1 VGNEQIQS
9 WSQSYAIHKIEKIMV
24 NSDVMSALASRW
36 PENKINPSLDRIKLL
51 LDYLG
56 NPQDG
61 LKAIHIAG
69 TNGKTSTSRMIE
81 RLLRSLDLR
90 TGLYTSPHLVH
101 PRERISIDGEPIS
114 VKNFEE
120 VFNQVEPFL
129 ESVDEK
135 IPGGSV
141 TFFEVLTAM
150 AFVSFSDTPVDVI
163 SLEVGMGGRWDA
175 TNVLTPMVSVITPID
190 LDHQEYLGNTVEKIA
205 LEKTGIIKENIPVI
219 VSNQSKDAAKIILA
233 KAIENNSPIMREGI
247 ELDVL
252 ERSVGIGGQQL
263 TIANPYGT
271 HSELFLP
278 LFGKHQASNAAV
290 SLTAVEAFLDRQI
303 DHDLVQEAFAEFS
316 SPGRLQVLKR
326 NPTIVIDAAHNP
338 SGIKATKQGITESF
352 QFDNLILILAFMGD
366 KDVNQI
372 LEELKGF
379 AQVVILTQTNSA
391 RALSVVD
398 LAKKVKNISQFATRI
413 ESSDNSSE
421 AIKLAIDIAKDL
433 GNSAGIIAL
442 GSVVLAGEIG
452 LLIKGGLNK

>member
-1 VGNEQIQS
+1 
-9 WSQSYAIHKIEKIMV
+9 MV

-129 ESVDEK
+129 EIVDEK

-278 LFGKHQASNAAV
+278 LFGKYQASNAAV

-338 SGIKATKQGITESF
+338 AGIKATKQGITESF

-421 AIKLAIDIAKDL
+421 AIKLAMNIAKDL

-452 LLIKGGLNK
+452 LFIKGGLNK

>member
-1 VGNEQIQS
+1 
-9 WSQSYAIHKIEKIMV
+9 MV

-129 ESVDEK
+129 EIVDEK

-338 SGIKATKQGITESF
+338 AGIKATKQGITESF

-413 ESSDNSSE
+413 ESSDNSAE

-452 LLIKGGLNK
+452 LFIKGGLNK

>member
-1 VGNEQIQS
+1 
-9 WSQSYAIHKIEKIMV
+9 MV

-101 PRERISIDGEPIS
+101 PRERISIDGQPIS

-129 ESVDEK
+129 EIVDEK

-175 TNVLTPMVSVITPID
+175 TNVLTPIVSVITPID

-338 SGIKATKQGITESF
+338 AGIKATKQGITESF

>member
-1 VGNEQIQS
+1 
-9 WSQSYAIHKIEKIMV
+9 MV

-129 ESVDEK
+129 EIVDEK

-338 SGIKATKQGITESF
+338 AGIKATKQGITESF

>member
-1 VGNEQIQS
+1 
-9 WSQSYAIHKIEKIMV
+9 MV

-120 VFNQVEPFL
+120 VFSQVEPFL
-129 ESVDEK
+129 EIVDEK

-190 LDHQEYLGNTVEKIA
+190 LDHQEYLGNTIEKIA
-205 LEKTGIIKENIPVI
+205 LEKAGIIKENIPVV
-219 VSNQSKDAAKIILA
+219 VSNQGKDAAKIILA

-316 SPGRLQVLKR
+316 SPGRLQILKR

-338 SGIKATKQGITESF
+338 AGIRATKQGITESF

-366 KDVNQI
+366 KDVDQI

-379 AQVVILTQTNSA
+379 AQVVILTQTNSI

-421 AIKLAIDIAKDL
+421 AIKLAMNLAKDL

>member
-1 VGNEQIQS
+1 
-9 WSQSYAIHKIEKIMV
+9 MV

-129 ESVDEK
+129 EIVDEK

-278 LFGKHQASNAAV
+278 LFGKHQASNAVV

-338 SGIKATKQGITESF
+338 AGIKATKQGITESF

-379 AQVVILTQTNSA
+379 DQVVILTQTNSA
-391 RALSVVD
+391 RALSVGD

-452 LLIKGGLNK
+452 LLIKGGLTK

>member
-1 VGNEQIQS
+1 
-9 WSQSYAIHKIEKIMV
+9 MV

-101 PRERISIDGEPIS
+101 PRERISIDGQPIS

-129 ESVDEK
+129 EIVDEK

-233 KAIENNSPIMREGI
+233 KAMENNSPIMREGI

-338 SGIKATKQGITESF
+338 AGIKATKQGITESF

>member
-1 VGNEQIQS
+1 
-9 WSQSYAIHKIEKIMV
+9 MV

-61 LKAIHIAG
+61 LKVIHIAG
-69 TNGKTSTSRMIE
+69 TNGKTSTSRMVE
-81 RLLRSLDLR
+81 RLLRALDLR
-90 TGLYTSPHLVH
+90 TGLFTSPHLNH
-101 PRERISIDGEPIS
+101 PRERISIDGSPIS
-114 VKNFEE
+114 VNNFEE
-120 VFNQVEPFL
+120 IYRQVEPFL
-129 ESVDEK
+129 GLVDEK
-135 IPGGSV
+135 ISDSPL

-150 AFVSFSDTPVDVI
+150 SFVSCADTPVDAV
-163 SLEVGMGGRWDA
+163 SLEVGMGGSWDA

-190 LDHQEYLGNTVEKIA
+190 LDHQEYLGNTIEKIA
-205 LEKTGIIKENIPVI
+205 HEKAGIIKSEIPVI
-219 VSNQSKDAAKIILA
+219 VSSQTKEAAKVILA

-290 SLTAVEAFLDRQI
+290 ALTAVEAFIDRQI

-316 SPGRLQVLKR
+316 SPGRLQILKR

-338 SGIKATKQGITESF
+338 AGIRATKQGINESF

-366 KDVNQI
+366 KDIDQI

-379 AQVVILTQTNSA
+379 AQIVILTQTKSA
-391 RALSVVD
+391 RALSTQD
-398 LAKKVKNISQFATRI
+398 LEKKARNISQFANRI
-413 ESSDNSSE
+413 EVSDNSE
-421 AIKLAIDIAKDL
+421 DAIKLATKLANEV

-452 LLIKGGLNK
+452 SLLKGGKNN

>member
-1 VGNEQIQS
+1 
-9 WSQSYAIHKIEKIMV
+9 MV

-120 VFNQVEPFL
+120 VFSQVEPFL
-129 ESVDEK
+129 EIVDEK

-190 LDHQEYLGNTVEKIA
+190 LDHQEYLGNSIEKIA

-219 VSNQSKDAAKIILA
+219 VSNQGKDAAKIILA

-290 SLTAVEAFLDRQI
+290 SLTAVEAFLDRQV

-316 SPGRLQVLKR
+316 SPGRLQILKR

-338 SGIKATKQGITESF
+338 AGIRATKQGITESF

-366 KDVNQI
+366 KDVDQI

-379 AQVVILTQTNSA
+379 AQVVILTQTNSI

-421 AIKLAIDIAKDL
+421 AIKLAMNIAKDL

-452 LLIKGGLNK
+452 LFIKGGLNK

>member
-1 VGNEQIQS
+1 
-9 WSQSYAIHKIEKIMV
+9 MV

-120 VFNQVEPFL
+120 VFSQVEPFL
-129 ESVDEK
+129 EIVDEK

-190 LDHQEYLGNTVEKIA
+190 LDHQEYLGNTIEKVA
-205 LEKTGIIKENIPVI
+205 LEKTGIIKENIPVV
-219 VSNQSKDAAKIILA
+219 VSNQGKDAAKIILA

-316 SPGRLQVLKR
+316 SPGRLQILKR

-338 SGIKATKQGITESF
+338 AGIRATKQGITESF

-366 KDVNQI
+366 KDVDQI

-379 AQVVILTQTNSA
+379 AQVVILTQTNSI

-421 AIKLAIDIAKDL
+421 AIKLAMNIAKDL

-452 LLIKGGLNK
+452 LLLKGGLNK

>member
-1 VGNEQIQS
+1 
-9 WSQSYAIHKIEKIMV
+9 MV

-120 VFNQVEPFL
+120 VFSQVEPFL
-129 ESVDEK
+129 EIVDEK

-190 LDHQEYLGNTVEKIA
+190 LDHQEYLGNSIEKIA

-219 VSNQSKDAAKIILA
+219 VSNQSKDSAKIILA
-233 KAIENNSPIMREGI
+233 KAIENNSPIIREGI

-290 SLTAVEAFLDRQI
+290 SLTAVEAFLDRQV

-316 SPGRLQVLKR
+316 SPGRLQILKR

-338 SGIKATKQGITESF
+338 AGIRATKQGITESF

-366 KDVNQI
+366 KDVDQI

-379 AQVVILTQTNSA
+379 AQVVILTQTNSI

-421 AIKLAIDIAKDL
+421 AIKLAMNVAKDL

-452 LLIKGGLNK
+452 LFIKGGLNK

>member
-129 ESVDEK
+129 EIVDEK

-219 VSNQSKDAAKIILA
+219 VSFQSKDAAKIILA

-338 SGIKATKQGITESF
+338 AGIKATKQGITESF

>member
-1 VGNEQIQS
+1 
-9 WSQSYAIHKIEKIMV
+9 MV
-24 NSDVMSALASRW
+24 NSDVISALASRW

-120 VFNQVEPFL
+120 VFNQVKPFL
-129 ESVDEK
+129 EIVDEK

-233 KAIENNSPIMREGI
+233 KAMENNSPIMREGI

-338 SGIKATKQGITESF
+338 AGIKATKQGITESF
-352 QFDNLILILAFMGD
+352 QFDNLILILAFMGE
-366 KDVNQI
+366 KDVNEI

-452 LLIKGGLNK
+452 LLIKGGLTK

>member
-1 VGNEQIQS
+1 
-9 WSQSYAIHKIEKIMV
+9 MV

-120 VFNQVEPFL
+120 VFSQVEPFL
-129 ESVDEK
+129 EIVDEK

-190 LDHQEYLGNTVEKIA
+190 LDHQEYLGNTIEKIA
-205 LEKTGIIKENIPVI
+205 LEKAGIIKENIPVI

-233 KAIENNSPIMREGI
+233 KAMENNSPIMREGI

-316 SPGRLQVLKR
+316 SPGRLQILKR

-338 SGIKATKQGITESF
+338 AGIRATKQGITESF
-352 QFDNLILILAFMGD
+352 QFNNLILILAFMGD
-366 KDVNQI
+366 KDVDQI

-379 AQVVILTQTNSA
+379 AQVVILTQTNSI

-421 AIKLAIDIAKDL
+421 AIKLAMNIAKDL

>member
-1 VGNEQIQS
+1 
-9 WSQSYAIHKIEKIMV
+9 
-24 NSDVMSALASRW
+24 
-36 PENKINPSLDRIKLL
+36 
-51 LDYLG
+51 
-56 NPQDG
+56 
-61 LKAIHIAG
+61 
-69 TNGKTSTSRMIE
+69 
-81 RLLRSLDLR
+81 
-90 TGLYTSPHLVH
+90 
-101 PRERISIDGEPIS
+101 
-114 VKNFEE
+114 
-120 VFNQVEPFL
+120 
-129 ESVDEK
+129 
-135 IPGGSV
+135 
-141 TFFEVLTAM
+141 
-150 AFVSFSDTPVDVI
+150 
-163 SLEVGMGGRWDA
+163 
-175 TNVLTPMVSVITPID
+175 MVSVITPID

-338 SGIKATKQGITESF
+338 AGIKATKQGITESF

-366 KDVNQI
+366 KDVDQI

-391 RALSVVD
+391 RALSAVD
-398 LAKKVKNISQFATRI
+398 LARKVKNISQFATRI

>member
-1 VGNEQIQS
+1 
-9 WSQSYAIHKIEKIMV
+9 MV

-120 VFNQVEPFL
+120 VFSQVEPFL
-129 ESVDEK
+129 EIVDEK

-190 LDHQEYLGNTVEKIA
+190 LDHQEYLGNTIEKIA
-205 LEKTGIIKENIPVI
+205 LEKAGIIKENIPVI

-233 KAIENNSPIMREGI
+233 KAMENNSPIMREGI

-316 SPGRLQVLKR
+316 SPGRLQILKR

-338 SGIKATKQGITESF
+338 AGIRATKQGITESF

-366 KDVNQI
+366 KDVDQI

-379 AQVVILTQTNSA
+379 AQVVILAQTNSI

-421 AIKLAIDIAKDL
+421 AIKLAMNLAKDL

>member
-1 VGNEQIQS
+1 
-9 WSQSYAIHKIEKIMV
+9 MV

-129 ESVDEK
+129 EIVDEK

-338 SGIKATKQGITESF
+338 AGIKATKQGITESF

-413 ESSDNSSE
+413 ESSDNSAE

>member
-1 VGNEQIQS
+1 
-9 WSQSYAIHKIEKIMV
+9 MV

-129 ESVDEK
+129 EIVDEK

-338 SGIKATKQGITESF
+338 AGIKATKQGITESF

-413 ESSDNSSE
+413 ESSDNSAE
-421 AIKLAIDIAKDL
+421 AIKLAINIAKDL

>member
-1 VGNEQIQS
+1 
-9 WSQSYAIHKIEKIMV
+9 MV

-120 VFNQVEPFL
+120 VFSQVEPFL
-129 ESVDEK
+129 EIVDEK

-190 LDHQEYLGNTVEKIA
+190 LDHQEYLGNTIEKIA
-205 LEKTGIIKENIPVI
+205 LEKTGIIKENIPVV
-219 VSNQSKDAAKIILA
+219 VSNQGKDAAKIILA
-233 KAIENNSPIMREGI
+233 KAMENNSPIMREGI

-316 SPGRLQVLKR
+316 SPGRLQILKR

-338 SGIKATKQGITESF
+338 AGIRATKQGITESF

-366 KDVNQI
+366 KDVDQI

-379 AQVVILTQTNSA
+379 AQVVILTQTNSI

-421 AIKLAIDIAKDL
+421 AIKLAMNLAKDL

>member
-1 VGNEQIQS
+1 
-9 WSQSYAIHKIEKIMV
+9 MV

-120 VFNQVEPFL
+120 VFSQVEPFL
-129 ESVDEK
+129 EIVDEK

-190 LDHQEYLGNTVEKIA
+190 LDHQEYLGNTIEKIA
-205 LEKTGIIKENIPVI
+205 LEKAGIIKENIPVV
-219 VSNQSKDAAKIILA
+219 VSNQGKDAAKIILA
-233 KAIENNSPIMREGI
+233 KAMENNSPIMREGI

-316 SPGRLQVLKR
+316 SPGRLQILKR

-338 SGIKATKQGITESF
+338 AGIRATKQGITESF
-352 QFDNLILILAFMGD
+352 QFNNLILILAFMGD
-366 KDVNQI
+366 KDVDQI

-379 AQVVILTQTNSA
+379 AQVVILTQTNSI

-421 AIKLAIDIAKDL
+421 AIKLAMNIAKDL

>member
-1 VGNEQIQS
+1 
-9 WSQSYAIHKIEKIMV
+9 MV
-24 NSDVMSALASRW
+24 NSDVISALASRW

-56 NPQDG
+56 TPQDG

-129 ESVDEK
+129 EIVDEK

-233 KAIENNSPIMREGI
+233 KAMENNSPIMREGI

-338 SGIKATKQGITESF
+338 AGIKATKQGITESF

-391 RALSVVD
+391 RALSVGD

-421 AIKLAIDIAKDL
+421 AIKIAIDIAKDL

-452 LLIKGGLNK
+452 LLIKGGLTK

>member
-1 VGNEQIQS
+1 
-9 WSQSYAIHKIEKIMV
+9 MV

-129 ESVDEK
+129 EIVDEK
-135 IPGGSV
+135 IPGGPV

-338 SGIKATKQGITESF
+338 AGIKATKQGITESF

-391 RALSVVD
+391 RALSVGD

>member
-1 VGNEQIQS
+1 
-9 WSQSYAIHKIEKIMV
+9 MV

-129 ESVDEK
+129 EIVDEK

-278 LFGKHQASNAAV
+278 LFGKHQASNAVV

-338 SGIKATKQGITESF
+338 AGIKATKQGITESF

-366 KDVNQI
+366 KDVDQI

>member
-1 VGNEQIQS
+1 
-9 WSQSYAIHKIEKIMV
+9 MV
-24 NSDVMSALASRW
+24 NSDVMSTLASRW

-120 VFNQVEPFL
+120 VFSQVEPFL
-129 ESVDEK
+129 EIVDEK

-190 LDHQEYLGNTVEKIA
+190 LDHQEYLGNSIEKIA
-205 LEKTGIIKENIPVI
+205 LEKTGIIKENIPVV
-219 VSNQSKDAAKIILA
+219 VSNQGKDAAKIILA

-290 SLTAVEAFLDRQI
+290 SLTAVEAFLDRQV

-316 SPGRLQVLKR
+316 SPGRLQILKR

-338 SGIKATKQGITESF
+338 AGIRATKQGITESF

-366 KDVNQI
+366 KDVDQI

-379 AQVVILTQTNSA
+379 AQVVILTQTNSI

-421 AIKLAIDIAKDL
+421 AIKLAMNLAKDL

-452 LLIKGGLNK
+452 LFIKGGLNK

>member
-1 VGNEQIQS
+1 
-9 WSQSYAIHKIEKIMV
+9 MV

-120 VFNQVEPFL
+120 VFSQVEPFL
-129 ESVDEK
+129 EIVDEK

-163 SLEVGMGGRWDA
+163 LLEVGMGGSWDA

-190 LDHQEYLGNTVEKIA
+190 LDHQEYLGNTIEKIA
-205 LEKTGIIKENIPVI
+205 LEKAGIIKENIPVI
-219 VSNQSKDAAKIILA
+219 VSNQSKDAANIILA
-233 KAIENNSPIMREGI
+233 KAMENNSPIMREGI

-263 TIANPYGT
+263 SIANPYGT

-290 SLTAVEAFLDRQI
+290 SLTAVEAFLDRQL

-338 SGIKATKQGITESF
+338 AGIRATKQGITESF

-366 KDVNQI
+366 KDVDQI
-372 LEELKGF
+372 LQELKGF

-398 LAKKVKNISQFATRI
+398 LTKKVKNILQFATRI

-421 AIKLAIDIAKDL
+421 ATKLAMNIAKDL

>member
-1 VGNEQIQS
+1 
-9 WSQSYAIHKIEKIMV
+9 MV

-120 VFNQVEPFL
+120 VFSQVEPFL
-129 ESVDEK
+129 EIVDEK

-190 LDHQEYLGNTVEKIA
+190 LDHQEYLGNTIEKIA
-205 LEKTGIIKENIPVI
+205 LEKTGIIKENIPVV
-219 VSNQSKDAAKIILA
+219 VSNQGKDAAKIILA

-316 SPGRLQVLKR
+316 SPGRLQILKR

-338 SGIKATKQGITESF
+338 AGIRATKQGITESF

-366 KDVNQI
+366 KDVDQI

-379 AQVVILTQTNSA
+379 AQVVILTQTNSI

-421 AIKLAIDIAKDL
+421 AIKLAMNLAKDL

-452 LLIKGGLNK
+452 LFIKGGLNK

>member
-1 VGNEQIQS
+1 
-9 WSQSYAIHKIEKIMV
+9 MV

-129 ESVDEK
+129 EIVDEK

-278 LFGKHQASNAAV
+278 LFGKHQASNAVV

-338 SGIKATKQGITESF
+338 AGIKATKQGITESF